1 MICRQPPTAYV
12 SVEHNALICDAQYFQ
27 NRSVVFSLKPYESS
41 FNDVA
46 LGVYPFNGFIPNAL
60 CPITNEPLPL
70 VAIVEHTGRP
80 SDELTDVKN
89 FHTHCF
95 CQCSRERRASGTYIS
110 IDDDRGRVGNE
121 AMAIPYAA
129 FPIVAIVSMIN
140 NKPWIYPRREVK
152 DYGTKNPIE
161 GEFHAGE
168 HVVVLDD
175 TVTTGATL
183 AVAIRK
189 LQERGLQ
196 IRDVVLLVDRGE
208 EGIPKLQ
215 KQGIHVHAIYHID
228 DMLEVL
234 CASRKIS
241 KKQLASI
248 QHSHEELKESVMGT

>member
-1 MICRQPPTAYV
+1 MHEKLTQ
-12 SVEHNALICDAQYFQ
+12 SDKKLIVDLFMK
-27 NRSVVFSLKPYESS
+27 RVIKVGS
-41 FNDVA
+41 FR
-46 LGVYPFNGFIPNAL
+46 L
-60 CPITNEPLPL
+60 
-70 VAIVEHTGRP
+70 
-80 SDELTDVKN
+80 
-89 FHTHCF
+89 
-95 CQCSRERRASGTYIS
+95 
-110 IDDDRGRVGNE
+110 RVGE
-121 AMAIPYAA
+121 EPPYSYVTTPFLIDVRVLVSYPSLMKRVAERYVQALDSIRFHRMAAIPYAA
-129 FPIVAIVSMIN
+129 LPIVATVSMIN
-140 NKPWIYPRREVK
+140 DKPWIYPRREVK